1 MRFNDEAMGK
11 LHSTINHLY
20 PNVYSLIILQ
30 NKEIIFEKYYRNA
43 QREDVRDVM
52 SVTKSI
58 ISALMGI
65 AIQQGFIKD
74 VEERVLDFFPGY
86 LNIDSDPNI
95 LRLRIR
101 NILTMT
107 SGLYYVRLA
116 GDSQPVAERRKGSED
131 WIEYML
137 DLPIKH
143 PDLKTF
149 CYSNFDADL
158 CAAIIHTAVK
168 MDLYDYAKQHLFSK
182 TGMEVP
188 RWAYCDPHGLI
199 PGNICLTTRDMAK
212 FGQLYLQNGYW
223 DGEQVIDE
231 QWVVRSRKNYG
242 NNYGYLWWID
252 GDTYFASGAGGSL
265 IWVIPKEGVVVA
277 SQCKGLKTN
286 WRSPMKAV
294 KETLG
299 DGKA

>member
-107 SGLYYVRLA
+107 SGLYYVSRVCWL
-116 GDSQPVAERRKGSED
+116 
-131 WIEYML
+131 
-137 DLPIKH
+137 LP
-143 PDLKTF
+143 
-149 CYSNFDADL
+149 
-158 CAAIIHTAVK
+158 
-168 MDLYDYAKQHLFSK
+168 
-182 TGMEVP
+182 
-188 RWAYCDPHGLI
+188 
-199 PGNICLTTRDMAK
+199 
-212 FGQLYLQNGYW
+212 
-223 DGEQVIDE
+223 
-231 QWVVRSRKNYG
+231 
-242 NNYGYLWWID
+242 
-252 GDTYFASGAGGSL
+252 
-265 IWVIPKEGVVVA
+265 
-277 SQCKGLKTN
+277 
-286 WRSPMKAV
+286 
-294 KETLG
+294 
-299 DGKA
+299 